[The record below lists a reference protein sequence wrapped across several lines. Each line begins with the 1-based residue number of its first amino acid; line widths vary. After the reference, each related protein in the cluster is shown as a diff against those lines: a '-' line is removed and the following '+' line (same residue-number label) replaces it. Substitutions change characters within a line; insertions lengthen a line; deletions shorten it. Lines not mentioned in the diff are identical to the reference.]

1 MEKPSL
7 PKAYEPQGVEDD
19 IYAAWESSGFFNPD
33 NLPDAERR
41 TETFSIVLPPP
52 NVTGVLHIGHA
63 AMLAIED
70 IMIRYARMQGKDT
83 VWIPG
88 TDHAAIATQTK
99 VEKILMSEGY
109 EDPRAELGREKFL
122 ERVRKFAQES
132 HDTIV
137 NQVRKMGSS
146 IDWSREAF
154 TLDEVRERAVRTVF
168 KMMYEDGLIYQG
180 HRIVNWCPHCH
191 STLADDEV
199 EHKEAPTKIYTFRYS
214 KDFPFAIAT
223 TRPETKLGDTA
234 VAVHPEDER
243 YQQYIGQTFEVDF
256 VGVPLK
262 LKIIADEAIDREYG
276 TGALGVT
283 PAHSHIDAEM
293 AEKNNLETVQV
304 INEDGKIM
312 DAFADFAGQTGEE
325 ARALVVE
332 RLKQQG
338 LLEAEEDETHNLS
351 ICYRCGSSIEPLPS
365 KQWFIDVNKEFPF
378 RASERAPIRGLRD
391 GEKVTLKKLMQHV
404 VRSNQIEIIPDR
416 FDKTYFHWIDN
427 LRDWCISRQIWY
439 GHQIPVW
446 YKGDEIYVG
455 VEAPEGGEWVQ
466 DGDTLDT
473 WFSSGLWTFS
483 TLGWPEQTSDF
494 KKYHPTSVMET
505 GYDILFF
512 WVARMIL
519 MTTYA
524 LGEIPFETV
533 YLHGLIRDEQGRKMS
548 KSLGN
553 VIDPLDVIADY
564 GTDAVR
570 LSLVIGTTP
579 GNDTKLSEEKIA
591 GYRNFTNK
599 LWNISRFVLTTVGN
613 DARQGVISGNS
624 LSRQPIRGGTPPC
637 NQAGPAVVPKTLADK
652 WMLSRFRQVRD
663 KVTEHMDKYEYSQ
676 AGELLRDFTWNEF
689 ADWYLEIAKVQRKS
703 DELKGST
710 DQILLYILERL
721 LAMWHP
727 FMPFVTEEIWKHL
740 SGPLGP
746 SDTGAPK
753 GADKNFMMLHKWP
766 VVGVARDEEVEIEFN
781 QLQEVISAIRNLR
794 AEYRIEPAKQVAIE
808 LVSEEFAEMLEREV
822 ETIQTL
828 ARVRPIE
835 IKTSGNKPEGAAAT
849 IAGAVQIYL
858 PLEGLV
864 DVEKEKARLAKELA
878 SAERYLASLDKKLAN
893 KSFIDK
899 APEKLVSDIKEK
911 HAEAT
916 DRVARI
922 KTQLDTL

>member
-7 PKAYEPQGVEDD
+7 PKAYEPKGVEDE
-19 IYAAWESSGFFNPD
+19 IYAAWEKSGFFNPD
-33 NLPDAERR
+33 NLPDADKR

-83 VWIPG
+83 LWVPG

-122 ERVRKFAQES
+122 ERVRSFAQES

-154 TLDEVRERAVRTVF
+154 TLDEIRERAVRTVF

-199 EHKEAPTKIYTFRYS
+199 EHEEKKGKLYWIKYG
-214 KDFPFAIAT
+214 PFVLAT

-234 VAVHPEDER
+234 VAVHPNDER
-243 YQQYIGQTFEVDF
+243 YKDMVGKKYMIPGVLGEFEV
-256 VGVPLK
+256 VVV
-262 LKIIADEAIDREYG
+262 ADEAVDPEFG
-276 TGALGVT
+276 SGAVKVT
-283 PAHSHIDAEM
+283 PAHSFADYETAERHGVAMKQIID
-293 AEKNNLETVQV
+293 
-304 INEDGKIM
+304 EDGKM
-312 DAFADFAGQTGEE
+312 MENCGKYVGLSTADARE
-325 ARALVVE
+325 AIVKDMEAM
-332 RLKQQG
+332 G
-338 LLEAEEDETHNLS
+338 LIDHVDEDYDLS
-351 ICYRCGSSIEPLPS
+351 LAVCYRCGNVIEPLPS
-365 KQWFIDVNKEFPF
+365 KQWFIDVNKEFPL
-378 RASERAPIRGLRD
+378 RLSERAPIRGLRD
-391 GEKVTLKKLMQHV
+391 GESVTLKKLMQHV
-404 VRSNQIEIIPDR
+404 VRSKQIEIIPDR

-446 YKGDEIYVG
+446 YRKTEGLKNQGTEEPEIHVG
-455 VEAPEGGEWVQ
+455 VDAPEGDGWKQ
-466 DGDTLDT
+466 DSDTLDT

-494 KKYHPTSVMET
+494 QKYHPTSVLET

-512 WVARMIL
+512 WIARMIL

-524 LGEIPFETV
+524 LGEIPFEKV
-533 YLHGLIRDEQGRKMS
+533 YLHGLIRDEKGRKMS
-548 KSLGN
+548 KTLGN

-570 LSLVIGTTP
+570 LSLVIGNTP
-579 GNDTKLSEEKIA
+579 GNDAKLSEEKIA

-599 LWNISRFVLTTVGN
+599 LWNISRFVLSTVESVEVVESV
-613 DARQGVISGNS
+613 DAKS
-624 LSRQPIRGGTPPC
+624 
-637 NQAGPAVVPKTLADK
+637 LADK
-652 WMLSRFRQVRD
+652 WMLSRLRSVRD
-663 KVTEHMDKYEYSQ
+663 KVTEHLDQYGFSQ
-676 AGELLRDFTWNEF
+676 AGEELRDFTWNEF
-689 ADWYLEIAKVQRKS
+689 ADWYLEIAKVQRNQ
-703 DELKGST
+703 DELKSST
-710 DQILLYILERL
+710 DKILLYTLEQL

-740 SGPLGP
+740 SGPSGP
-746 SDTGAPK
+746 SDRDAPE
-753 GADKNFMMLHKWP
+753 GADKNFLMLHAWP
-766 VVGVARDEEVEIEFN
+766 EIRTAQDEEAEAEFE
-781 QLQEVISAIRNLR
+781 QLRDVIGSIRNLR
-794 AEYRIEPAKQVAIE
+794 AEYRIEPGKQVAVQ
-808 LVSEEFAEMLEREV
+808 LVSLDLEQVLNDQVEV
-822 ETIQTL
+822 IQTL

-835 IKTSGNKPEGAAAT
+835 IKATGEKPEGAAAAM
-849 IAGAVQIYL
+849 AGAVQIYL

-864 DVEKEKARLAKELA
+864 DLAKEKARLSKELE
-878 SAERYLASLDKKLAN
+878 SAQRYLTSLDKKLTN

-911 HAEAT
+911 HTEAT
-916 DRVARI
+916 ERVGRI
-922 KTQLDTL
+922 QGQLDSL